1 MRYVWRLSSEAES
14 LRLSK
19 DKPAEG
25 AYANNNCGVFLEGA
39 IYTSG
44 DFVRASKVQISYLL
58 LKKPLP
64 SFYLLVFCVLLMVAC
79 TPQLPD
85 PASLPVVTAV
95 PTLDENDPNT
105 LCQIANDYENRNWP
119 LTIQALEAL
128 YRLRVICTDRE
139 AIDARLYTAYLA
151 YGTQL
156 EQQGEREAA
165 LRAYQTA
172 VQYNS
177 LGREAAVRLERLQ
190 VVTPAPLET
199 CEAETLNQAAE
210 LTAYKPSNGSF
221 VRIQE
226 TSFVLEN
233 ARYPVYG
240 VNYYPREY
248 PFARFLTQTPLNV
261 VAAEMDI
268 IRSAGINT
276 LRIFLRYEDLF
287 LCPGSGA
294 IPNVDSFTRLDGIFA
309 LAAQKQLRVIAVLHQ
324 DADLVR
330 YPLYDNPP
338 HIAEQTRFIVE
349 RYRSEAALLA
359 WDLRDRGDQDY
370 LSGLFTREKVL
381 TWLADTARLIHRAD
395 PNHPLTAGWWEDSW
409 VTEPLVDF
417 VSFQFYGEYEPFRR
431 TMALVRDNVPRK
443 PILLTS
449 IGYSTHLLDEIAQR
463 NLLYQSLEEVS
474 NNRLAGWV
482 IYLAFDFPRDV
493 TCTAPDCPGEER
505 DINRYGLW
513 NTSYFPKL
521 AVDGVKRVTGAP

>member
-1 MRYVWRLSSEAES
+1 MPFLKYKRLNKIGHGTPTKSPKVYPYGSSPEKSPFFPFYMFMFCILCS
-14 LRLSK
+14 L
-19 DKPAEG
+19 
-25 AYANNNCGVFLEGA
+25 FL
-39 IYTSG
+39 
-44 DFVRASKVQISYLL
+44 
-58 LKKPLP
+58 
-64 SFYLLVFCVLLMVAC
+64 VAC

-85 PASLPVVTAV
+85 PASLSVVTAV
-95 PTLDENDPNT
+95 PTLDANDPTT
-105 LCQIANDYENRNWP
+105 LCQIAKDYENRNWP

-128 YRLRVICTDRE
+128 YRLRVVCKDRE
-139 AIDARLYTAYLA
+139 AIDSRLYTAYLA
-151 YGTQL
+151 YGTGL
-156 EQQGEREAA
+156 EQQGEHEAA

-172 VQYNS
+172 LQYNS
-177 LGREAAVRLERLQ
+177 LGQEAAVRLERLQ

-199 CEAETLNQAAE
+199 CDSASQSAQTLAQ
-210 LTAYKPSNGSF
+210 YVPSNGSF

-248 PFARFLTQTPLNV
+248 PFGRFLTQTPLNV

-268 IRSAGINT
+268 MRSAGINT

-294 IPNVDSFTRLDGIFA
+294 IPNVDSFTRLDGMFA
-309 LAAQKQLRVIAVLHQ
+309 MAAQKQLRLIVVLNQ

-338 HIAEQTRFIVE
+338 HIAAQTQFLVE

-381 TWLADTARLIHRAD
+381 TWLAETARLIHRTD

-417 VSFQFYGEYEPFRR
+417 VSFQFYGEYEPFRQ

-474 NNRLAGWV
+474 SNRLAGWV

-493 TCTAPDCPGEER
+493 TCIAPACPGEER

-521 AVDGVKRVTGAP
+521 AVDGVKRVTCAP